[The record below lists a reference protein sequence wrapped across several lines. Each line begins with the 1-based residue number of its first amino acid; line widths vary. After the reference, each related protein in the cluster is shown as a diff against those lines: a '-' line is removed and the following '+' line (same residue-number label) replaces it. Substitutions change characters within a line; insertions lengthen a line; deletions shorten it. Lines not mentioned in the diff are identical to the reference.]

1 MSGAWER
8 FITIIRNFLA
18 GPPKKEEAEEAT
30 LYRMPKLEE
39 DEVPFYLRVEY
50 EEEEEEEPSD
60 VTLAEGA
67 GFVVK
72 REAEA

>member
-1 MSGAWER
+1 VSGAWER
-8 FITIIRNFLA
+8 FITSFRNFLA
-18 GPPKKEEAEEAT
+18 RPLERGEAPLHRMPDPKEEES
-30 LYRMPKLEE
+30 
-39 DEVPFYLRVEY
+39 PFYLADEY
-50 EEEEEEEPSD
+50 EEEEEEESSE

>member
-8 FITIIRNFLA
+8 FITSVRNFLA
-18 GPPKKEEAEEAT
+18 KLLERGEAP
-30 LYRMPKLEE
+30 LHRMPE
-39 DEVPFYLRVEY
+39 P
-50 EEEEEEEPSD
+50 EEEEARLYMAAEHEEEESSD

>member
-8 FITIIRNFLA
+8 FITSVRNFLA
-18 GPPKKEEAEEAT
+18 RPPEKEEAEEAP
-30 LYRMPKLEE
+30 LHRMPEPEE
-39 DEVPFYLRVEY
+39 EARLYLTAEY
-50 EEEEEEEPSD
+50 EEEEEESSD

>member
-8 FITIIRNFLA
+8 FITSVRNFLA
-18 GPPKKEEAEEAT
+18 RPLEREEAEEAP
-30 LYRMPKLEE
+30 LHRMPEPEE
-39 DEVPFYLRVEY
+39 EEAPFYLGAEY
-50 EEEEEEEPSD
+50 EEEEEESSD

>member
-8 FITIIRNFLA
+8 FITSVRNFLA
-18 GPPKKEEAEEAT
+18 KPSEKEEAEEGP
-30 LYRMPKLEE
+30 LHRMPEPEE
-39 DEVPFYLRVEY
+39 EARLYLTAEY
-50 EEEEEEEPSD
+50 EEEEEESSD

-67 GFVVK
+67 GFVMK

>member
-8 FITIIRNFLA
+8 FITSVRNFLA
-18 GPPKKEEAEEAT
+18 KPPEKEEAEEAP
-30 LYRMPKLEE
+30 LHRMPEPEE
-39 DEVPFYLRVEY
+39 EEARLYLTAEY
-50 EEEEEEEPSD
+50 EEEEEETSD

>member
-8 FITIIRNFLA
+8 FITSVRNFLA
-18 GPPKKEEAEEAT
+18 RPPEKEETEEAP
-30 LYRMPKLEE
+30 LHRMSDLEE
-39 DEVPFYLRVEY
+39 EESRLYYAAEY
-50 EEEEEEEPSD
+50 EEEEEESSD

>member
-8 FITIIRNFLA
+8 FITSVRSFLA
-18 GPPKKEEAEEAT
+18 KPLEKEDAEEAP
-30 LYRMPKLEE
+30 LHRMPEPEE
-39 DEVPFYLRVEY
+39 EARLYLTAEY
-50 EEEEEEEPSD
+50 KEEEEEESSD

-72 REAEA
+72 READA

>member
-8 FITIIRNFLA
+8 FITSVRNFLSK
-18 GPPKKEEAEEAT
+18 PLEKEQTEEAPLHRIYEPEEEEAL
-30 LYRMPKLEE
+30 LYMTA
-39 DEVPFYLRVEY
+39 EY
-50 EEEEEEEPSD
+50 EEEDSSE

-72 REAEA
+72 REAET